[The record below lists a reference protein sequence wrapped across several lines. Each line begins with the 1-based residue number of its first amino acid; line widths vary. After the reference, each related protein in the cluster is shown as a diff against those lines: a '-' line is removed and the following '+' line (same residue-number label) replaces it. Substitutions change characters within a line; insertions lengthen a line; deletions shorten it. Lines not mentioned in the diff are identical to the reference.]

1 MKSILTLC
9 ALAICG
15 VMSLQAADEGKPK
28 KPGEGKPGEGKRNP
42 EEIFKKLDTNN
53 DGSISKEE
61 FLAGPRAKQDPAKA
75 EERFK
80 ALDKNSDGKI
90 SLEEFKAAGP
100 PGGRKPGEGKPEPK
114 KPAES
119 K

>member
-1 MKSILTLC
+1 MKTILTLC

-15 VMSLQAADEGKPK
+15 ALSLHAADEGKPK

-42 EEIFKKLDTNN
+42 EEMFKKLDTNS
-53 DGSISKEE
+53 DKAVSKEE

-80 ALDKNSDGKI
+80 SLDKDSDGK
-90 SLEEFKAAGP
+90 LTFEEFKAGM
-100 PGGRKPGEGKPEPK
+100 GERKKPGEGKPAPK